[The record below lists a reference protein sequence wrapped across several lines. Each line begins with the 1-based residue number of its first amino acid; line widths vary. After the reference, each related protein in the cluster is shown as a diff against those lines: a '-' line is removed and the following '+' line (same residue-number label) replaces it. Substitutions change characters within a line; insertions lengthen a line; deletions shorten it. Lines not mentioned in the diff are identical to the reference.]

1 MDTGSKVERL
11 TTVDS
16 TYPLHREAHIAL
28 KDGSTVYVRPVRPD
42 DEGRL
47 LALLTSLSIDARTLR
62 FFSAGVDLAQRAHV
76 DSHIDYVTEFGLVA
90 TTGADER
97 IVGHAAY
104 GQTGPD
110 RAEVAFTVADEY
122 QGRGLGTLLLGQ
134 LAEVAVQ
141 NGITRFVAMVLPANY
156 RMLGVFRD
164 SGFPVETTTEPDE
177 IRVEFPTSLT
187 PEAIEQFERR
197 EQIGAV
203 NALTHVLRP
212 TSVAVIGASRRVGT
226 VGAAVFRNLLGGQFV
241 GPVYP
246 VNATAPVVQSVL
258 AYPTVEAI
266 PGPVDMALI
275 AVPSNLVLEV
285 AAQCG
290 RKGVRA
296 LVVVTAGFGETD
308 TEGREREKAL
318 LNLCRTTGMR
328 MVGPNCI
335 GVVNTDPDV
344 SLNATFGPSM
354 PPHGRVAFASQ
365 SGALGLAAIQEAR
378 TRGIGISDFVS
389 MGNKADISGNDLLQY
404 WESDPRTDVILLY
417 LESFGNPRK
426 FARIARRV
434 GRRKPIVAIK
444 SGRSGAGA
452 RATASHTGALVS
464 ASDVTVDAL
473 FRQSGVIR
481 ADTIGGLFDIAALLA
496 TQPAPKGNRVGI
508 VTNVGGPAI
517 LCADTCEAE
526 GLAVAELAPETSAR
540 LRALL
545 PTEASVSNPVDM
557 LAAASAEQY
566 RQAIELVAH
575 DPNVDAVITI
585 FIQPLSTQQVDV
597 AHAIA
602 RAAANANG
610 TPILAVFM
618 SADEAPPAPAADGV
632 QVPVF
637 NSPEPAAI
645 ALARAARYGAWR
657 AAPVADASR
666 PVGIRRDEAAA
677 LVASALGRGDSWLA
691 PADVAAL
698 LDCYGL
704 PMAAQ
709 QVVTTPAEVDE
720 AAGTIGRPVALKA
733 ISPNL
738 IHKTDLGA
746 VVLNLRNGGEAARAA
761 EAMAEHLT
769 ASGHAPTGFLVQ
781 EMVSDGVEMIVG
793 LVQDPSFGPVLAC
806 GAGGVTAELIKDVSV
821 RLTPL
826 TERDPAEMVRE
837 LKTYPLLAGYRG
849 STPSNVGALEDVLR
863 RLATL
868 AEDLPEVFEMDC
880 NPVKVSADRATIVD
894 ARVRVAVADAPR
906 PLGARR

>member
-1 MDTGSKVERL
+1 M
-11 TTVDS
+11 
-16 TYPLHREAHIAL
+16 
-28 KDGSTVYVRPVRPD
+28 
-42 DEGRL
+42 
-47 LALLTSLSIDARTLR
+47 
-62 FFSAGVDLAQRAHV
+62 
-76 DSHIDYVTEFGLVA
+76 
-90 TTGADER
+90 
-97 IVGHAAY
+97 
-104 GQTGPD
+104 
-110 RAEVAFTVADEY
+110 
-122 QGRGLGTLLLGQ
+122 
-134 LAEVAVQ
+134 AV
-141 NGITRFVAMVLPANY
+141 
-156 RMLGVFRD
+156 
-164 SGFPVETTTEPDE
+164 
-177 IRVEFPTSLT
+177 
-187 PEAIEQFERR
+187 
-197 EQIGAV
+197 
-203 NALTHVLRP
+203 
-212 TSVAVIGASRRVGT
+212 
-226 VGAAVFRNLLGGQFV
+226 
-241 GPVYP
+241 
-246 VNATAPVVQSVL
+246 
-258 AYPTVEAI
+258 
-266 PGPVDMALI
+266 I
-275 AVPSNLVLEV
+275 AVPSNRVLEV

-308 TEGREREKAL
+308 AEGREREKAL
-318 LNLCRTTGMR
+318 LELCRATGMR
-328 MVGPNCI
+328 MIGPNCI
-335 GVVNTDPDV
+335 GVVNTAPDV

-378 TRGIGISDFVS
+378 KRGIGISDFVS

-434 GRRKPIVAIK
+434 GRNKPIVAIK
-444 SGRSGAGA
+444 SGRSAAGA

-473 FRQSGVIR
+473 FRQAGVIR
-481 ADTIGGLFDIAALLA
+481 ADTMGGLFDIAALLS
-496 TQPAPKGNRVGI
+496 TQPAPKGNRVAI

-526 GLAVAELAPETSAR
+526 GLAVAPLAPETSAR

-545 PTEASVSNPVDM
+545 PAEASVSNPVDM

-566 RQAIELVAH
+566 RQVIELVAH

-585 FIQPLSTQQVDV
+585 FIQPLSTQQADV
-597 AHAIA
+597 AQAIA
-602 RAAANANG
+602 RASVNADG

-618 SADEAPPAPAADGV
+618 SADEAPPGPAENGA

-657 AAPVADASR
+657 AARVVDAVR
-666 PVGIRRDEAAA
+666 PAGIRRDEAAG
-677 LVASALGRGDSWLA
+677 LVASALGRGDSWLS

-704 PMAAQ
+704 PTAAQ
-709 QVVTTPAEVDE
+709 QVVTTQDEVGE
-720 AAGTIGRPVALKA
+720 AAGAIGRPVALKA
-733 ISPNL
+733 IGPDL
-738 IHKTDLGA
+738 IHKSDLGA
-746 VVLNLRNGGEAARAA
+746 VMLNLRTGDEATRAA
-761 EAMAEHLT
+761 EAMTERLT
-769 ASGHAPTGFLVQ
+769 ASGHALTGFLVQ
-781 EMVSDGVEMIVG
+781 EMVPDGVEMIVG

-837 LKTYPLLAGYRG
+837 LKTYPLLTGYRG